1 MATAGEEIHRH
12 QGDSVFPFREF
23 SNDEAVPNSK
33 LSSEVRPPVMLQ
45 RGHSGHFEVHGGEE
59 VKLGGFKWPFK
70 IVGMEH
76 DRDSI
81 NDA

>member
-1 MATAGEEIHRH
+1 
-12 QGDSVFPFREF
+12 
-23 SNDEAVPNSK
+23 
-33 LSSEVRPPVMLQ
+33 MLQ

>member
-1 MATAGEEIHRH
+1 
-12 QGDSVFPFREF
+12 
-23 SNDEAVPNSK
+23 
-33 LSSEVRPPVMLQ
+33 MLQ
-45 RGHSGHFEVHGGEE
+45 RGHSGHFEVHDGEE
-59 VKLGGFKWPFK
+59 AELGGFKWPFK